1 MKLAEKPRL
10 FLSKQGDYFLATK
23 VSLFD
28 LACHSGEWDNKRG
41 SWSWAEIAH
50 VWRAWERDSEICGEL
65 HSIQR
70 LFLKRWLLHLCQPC
84 GNDRTRRGGIVFYLC
99 LWSGGGDRHI
109 IHGSQVCQ
117 PWTLV
122 QGLQTRLCP
131 VEGAVL
137 GHTTGLS
144 QTCRQRG
151 APTRLVK
158 VAPEQIISTSNLNIL
173 KSKNNIESCRSYY
186 KVLLH

>member
-65 HSIQR
+65 HFMQW
-70 LFLKRWLLHLCQPC
+70 LFLKRCLLHLCQPC
-84 GNDRTRRGGIVFYLC
+84 GNDRARRGGIVWRWWPLHHAW
-99 LWSGGGDRHI
+99 LLSLPAVDSGSRTADAAVPDGRG
-109 IHGSQVCQ
+109 Q
-117 PWTLV
+117 PWDTP
-122 QGLQTRLCP
+122 QTFLRRAGSAGPQL
-131 VEGAVL
+131 AL
-137 GHTTGLS
+137 
-144 QTCRQRG
+144 
-151 APTRLVK
+151 
-158 VAPEQIISTSNLNIL
+158 
-173 KSKNNIESCRSYY
+173 
-186 KVLLH
+186 